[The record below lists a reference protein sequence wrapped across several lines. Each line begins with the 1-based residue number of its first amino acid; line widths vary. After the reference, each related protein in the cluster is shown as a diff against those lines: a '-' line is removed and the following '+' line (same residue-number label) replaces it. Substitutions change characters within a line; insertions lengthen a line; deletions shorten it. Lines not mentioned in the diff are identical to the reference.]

1 MRIAERALR
10 SILTLEQSFRKEVI
24 VHCVC
29 NNLGHVVGLELDEG
43 VAFAPSCLQATA
55 ERPEMMLWYPKN

>member
-1 MRIAERALR
+1 MHIAERALR

-55 ERPEMMLWYPKN
+55 EA